1 MRRAP
6 GDRSHQEERQ
16 SEVGDPDHRTD
27 LSGRGRGGRHGNRA
41 GALAPPHAGGAISK
55 AEHTS
60 FASTHAKLPVAPD
73 STAPADLPFR
83 AAVEALVRSVPP
95 GRVTSYGAVAALVG
109 SPRAAR
115 GVGAALNALPADTD
129 VPWWRVANRSGEL
142 TIPAELGLRA
152 LQRTLLLRE
161 GVEFLDDGR
170 VDLEKYEWDG
180 GS

>member
-1 MRRAP
+1 M
-6 GDRSHQEERQ
+6 
-16 SEVGDPDHRTD
+16 
-27 LSGRGRGGRHGNRA
+27 
-41 GALAPPHAGGAISK
+41 
-55 AEHTS
+55 
-60 FASTHAKLPVAPD
+60 APD

-109 SPRAAR
+109 APRAAR